1 MTAGT
6 DRPASD
12 HHKKFRGQ
20 EMGADPRSILRNGK
34 MIAFQI
40 IVVIY
45 ALLSQPWMVSILS
58 SSLIPHHPS
67 LKSGS

>member
-34 MIAFQI
+34 MTAFQI
-40 IVVIY
+40 IVVILCTII
-45 ALLSQPWMVSILS
+45 ATLDGFDI
-58 SSLIPHHPS
+58 IA
-67 LKSGS
+67 SGLD